1 MDEQSIIK
9 PDTFKNPD
17 TFILSSQD
25 GLNYEGSIILTVN
38 GVRQSIKLS
47 GYAKNTQTER
57 VILGYANHKS

>member
-57 VILGYANHKS
+57 IILGYANHKS